1 MTSSFQSPFQED
13 VNIST
18 IEMHTAGEPLRII
31 TSGFPQLNGTTIL
44 DKRKYLKENFDHY
57 RKLLMFEPR
66 GHFDMYG
73 VLLVTP
79 DVDDA
84 DIGAIF
90 MHNEGYS
97 TMCGHA
103 VIALGRYA
111 IDRGLVKNPTSPE
124 TRVGIQCPCGL
135 VEAFV
140 EYQPGGSGCEEG
152 RTGAVRFQSVPS
164 FLFASGLKVDVP
176 GYCMQSVDVSYG
188 GAFYAFVTDSDVGVT
203 LKSSPM
209 QAVVKAAHAVS
220 EAVKSTVSI
229 SHPDSDDLAFLY
241 GTIITDG
248 KDAFSDNVTA
258 NVCVFADKQVDR
270 SPTGSGVTA
279 RIALQYFKGHIG
291 LGQSRTF
298 ESGATGSV
306 FTGKAVQ
313 EVTCGEFKAV
323 VVEVGGKAFYTGC
336 NTFTLERED
345 TLGHGF
351 LVQ

>member
-1 MTSSFQSPFQED
+1 MASSSQSPFQDE
-13 VNIST
+13 VQINT

-31 TSGFPQLNGTTIL
+31 TSGFPQLKGTTIL
-44 DKRKYLKENFDHY
+44 DKRKYLKKHFDHY

-73 VLLVTP
+73 VVLVTP
-79 DVDDA
+79 DVEGA

-111 IDRGLVKNPTSPE
+111 VDHGFVKNPTSPE

-140 EYQPGGSGCEEG
+140 EYQPGGSNCDNG
-152 RTGAVRFQSVPS
+152 RTGAVRFKSVPS
-164 FLFASGLKVDVP
+164 FLFAAGLTVDVP
-176 GYCMQSVDVSYG
+176 GYPVQTVDVSYG
-188 GAFYAFVTDSDVGVT
+188 GAFYAFVTDSNVGVA

-209 QAVVKAAHAVS
+209 RAVAEAAHAVS
-220 EAVKSTVSI
+220 EAVKSKLTI

-248 KDAFSDNVTA
+248 KDAFSSNATA
-258 NVCVFADKQVDR
+258 NVCVFGNRQVDR
-270 SPTGSGVTA
+270 SPCGSGATA

-298 ESGATGSV
+298 ESGATGSI

-313 EVTCGEFKAV
+313 EVTCGQFKAV
-323 VVEVGGKAFYTGC
+323 VVEVGGKAYYTGS
-336 NTFTLERED
+336 NTFSLERED

-351 LVQ
+351 LVL